1 MSFMLNQGGWL
12 GLKWA
17 FQISDYA
24 QMLWEWLQKSFNVVA
39 SHSLHRAP
47 LFHKRDSK
55 CKCTVWIILFK
66 YIETDK
72 EFIKDTMD
80 STSYL
85 ILFFMR
91 PPPAGLINFINVSS
105 CSLIKWAG
113 RVEKTWEKSMYMLLH
128 YCTPERDRVKE
139 VAELRKQT
147 QWPRKKMW
155 MFTYSSHL
163 TCKGCCVFPNTV
175 SFTL

>member
-12 GLKWA
+12 RLKWA

-91 PPPAGLINFINVSS
+91 PPPAGLINFINV
-105 CSLIKWAG
+105 
-113 RVEKTWEKSMYMLLH
+113 REKSMYMLLH